1 MLGDVN
7 VGTERRNVGGDGR
20 YCLAGA
26 GAVGCC
32 HCSLAS
38 RIPTGIVEVK
48 WSEK

>member
-1 MLGDVN
+1 MLGDVD

-32 HCSLAS
+32 HCSLGFLPVLLLKS
-38 RIPTGIVEVK
+38 NRE
-48 WSEK
+48 